1 MTWRVYF
8 CCSVVRSCLIFETPW
23 TAACQASLSFTTSW
37 SLPKLMSTESVMPSN
52 HLILCHPLIL
62 PSVFPSI
69 RIFSNE
75 STLASGGQS
84 VGISGSASVL
94 PMNIQGWF
102 LLELT
107 DLISLQF
114 KGLSKVFSKITDSYI
129 CIYYAH
135 DARFPIILSVHPILE
150 PKLQVAI

>member
-1 MTWRVYF
+1 M
-8 CCSVVRSCLIFETPW
+8 TPW
-23 TAACQASLSFTTSW
+23 IASHQASLSFIVSW

-94 PMNIQGWF
+94 PTNIQGWF

-107 DLISLQF
+107 GLICLQS
-114 KGLSKVFSKITDSYI
+114 KGLLSLLQHHNLKASVLQSQAFFRVFIPSLY
-129 CIYYAH
+129 H
-135 DARFPIILSVHPILE
+135 DYWKNHSFD
-150 PKLQVAI
+150 